1 MASIDWLGLVVLSVI
16 WGSSFLFVELVIDHV
31 APFTIVFFRVG
42 LAALAL
48 ILFCWAKGV
57 RVPLSGTRILQYLV
71 MGFIAHA
78 LPFTLFTWGQTHITA
93 GLASIYNATTPLF
106 TVLVAHLC
114 LADERANTSKFLGVL
129 AGFFGVSVLLG
140 DGMEGLTHD
149 NLLGQLAALGSAICY
164 ALCAVYG
171 HRFSGLP
178 PAGIAAATL
187 TAASLMMAPLAFL
200 SSEATISLPSSSAI
214 FAILTLA
221 LLCTAVAY
229 IIYYWMMARVG
240 ATRLMLVTFLIPA
253 SAILLGVIFLGETL
267 ALNHVMGLALIF
279 CGLLLVDGQVPRFF
293 LRKCTSRT

>member
-1 MASIDWLGLVVLSVI
+1 MASMDWLGLVVLSVI

-48 ILFCWAKGV
+48 ILFCWAKGI

-114 LADERANTSKFLGVL
+114 LADDRANTSKFLGVL

-140 DGMEGLTHD
+140 GSFSNSLAMQEFCPYFSSNTAYLT
-149 NLLGQLAALGSAICY
+149 L
-164 ALCAVYG
+164 VY
-171 HRFSGLP
+171 
-178 PAGIAAATL
+178 
-187 TAASLMMAPLAFL
+187 L
-200 SSEATISLPSSSAI
+200 SSCPQNPI
-214 FAILTLA
+214 
-221 LLCTAVAY
+221 
-229 IIYYWMMARVG
+229 
-240 ATRLMLVTFLIPA
+240 
-253 SAILLGVIFLGETL
+253 GV
-267 ALNHVMGLALIF
+267 N
-279 CGLLLVDGQVPRFF
+279 
-293 LRKCTSRT
+293 